1 MKIPPATRESA
12 SRRFP
17 NELIKNVVQHTTDA
31 STLATMMQ
39 VSHGMY
45 DLAAPL
51 LYDVLVINKNTR
63 STDFVDPSGD
73 DGERS
78 EFGYQKGESL
88 LFHINGAKALTTWQ
102 VQMTPS
108 HKFRVSPNHD
118 FSVWSDTWMY
128 IISQTWPFVSNSE
141 SSPILGCHN

>member
-17 NELIKNVVQHTTDA
+17 NELIKNVVQHTTEA
-31 STLATMMQ
+31 STLAAMMQ

-51 LYDVLVINKNTR
+51 LYDVLVINKNTL
-63 STDFVDPSGD
+63 STDFVAPLADH
-73 DGERS
+73 GES
-78 EFGYQKGESL
+78 MELGYQKGESL
-88 LFHINGAKALTTWQ
+88 LFQINGAKVLTTWQ

-108 HKFRVSPNHD
+108 NKFRVSPNHD

-128 IISQTWPFVSNSE
+128 IISRTWPFVSNSE
-141 SSPILGCHN
+141 SSPILVCHN